1 MKFYIYNL
9 GCKVNSYESNVM
21 KDNLINN
28 GFVYSSIEEADIVII
43 NSCTVTNSADNKT
56 MKLIRHVRNNFDVI
70 LVVVG
75 CFIQAKKDDLSDIPG
90 DILIGNKDK
99 SKIVDIVKNYLKNR
113 SKFKKFYDVSNIE
126 FEDMEVDKF
135 LNKTRGFVKIQD
147 GCNNYCSY
155 CVIPFLRGN
164 NRSKN
169 YEQALDEYKKVFVHE
184 YIHYVNYL
192 FENKHN
198 CSRTARYLVDGI
210 ASYLS
215 HQYDNLDADF
225 DYSIEDILGNNCYFG
240 WYLVT
245 KYLIENYTHDYI
257 LELFQSSRQARELLI
272 NELYDEVKNNRKCD
286 KK

>member
-1 MKFYIYNL
+1 MQK
-9 GCKVNSYESNVM
+9 
-21 KDNLINN
+21 INK
-28 GFVYSSIEEADIVII
+28 YAII
-43 NSCTVTNSADNKT
+43 NYDKT
-56 MKLIRHVRNNFDVI
+56 DENLVDILSQYLIENAKEIYDFFDVDVEKANI
-70 LVVVG
+70 SIIPTKEEFDRLIKEKKSDSNYVVPKYCRG
-75 CFIQAKKDDLSDIPG
+75 CRFDDG
-90 DILIGNKDK
+90 EILILSIYDY
-99 SKIVDIVKNYLKNR
+99 KNTTHA
-113 SKFKKFYDVSNIE
+113 FKE
-126 FEDMEVDKF
+126 E
-135 LNKTRGFVKIQD
+135 
-147 GCNNYCSY
+147 
-155 CVIPFLRGN
+155 
-164 NRSKN
+164 N